1 MCGGALPVVS
11 RIMYHVSGRGFH
23 VAVQVWIG
31 EKPENPNERK
41 AIIALSSG
49 LERLEGLYVML
60 ANFSVGGHTIDLV
73 VLKHDA
79 IFILELKHC
88 DGRVFGAVNG
98 PWTVVSKGGST
109 KQLNPGRKNPY
120 NQVISY
126 FYSFTNFLNEHK
138 AEILS
143 AQKAPDVDFRSAK
156 RVIVIV
162 PTLEEGSEIDLD
174 WKVQVKGLDELPTY
188 LVIERSAGIDLSEEA
203 LLRIP
208 KLLRCTPWQE
218 VNDLLAG
225 VMPAWE
231 TVPTDPPI
239 QEAAPSPAPEPVFA
253 LPSPVPTVRHRVQNW
268 VAAALT
274 CFALGTLIYAVAVRP
289 PAPLNASA
297 SGMQAEAT
305 TTAAPIPTIP
315 ERGIS
320 PDINNGVA
328 ELHARVPRRWDEDGK
343 KWLWERAEDA
353 DVLVTLETVDFNNNA
368 IKLTWTV
375 ENRRQTTITVPM
387 TESNF
392 ELTDGT
398 LQYRIDQRKSQPPKL
413 SVKPGAKETA
423 VIFVAQPVRPSAI
436 TLKVTLLQF
445 PFGKATWLVPVP
457 QSEH

>member
-1 MCGGALPVVS
+1 M
-11 RIMYHVSGRGFH
+11 
-23 VAVQVWIG
+23 AVQVWIG

-41 AIIALSSG
+41 AIIGLASG
-49 LERLEGLYVML
+49 LERLDGLYLML

-73 VLKHDA
+73 ILKHDA

-88 DGRVFGAVNG
+88 DGRVFGSVNG

-109 KQLNPGRKNPY
+109 KRLNPGRKNPY

-126 FYSFTNFLNEHK
+126 FYSFTNFLNDHK
-138 AEILS
+138 VEIVS

-162 PTLEEGSEIDLD
+162 PRLEEGSEVDLD

-231 TVPTDPPI
+231 TTPADPPI
-239 QEAAPSPAPEPVFA
+239 KEVEPAAE
-253 LPSPVPTVRHRVQNW
+253 PTVLLPPKPRTVRDRVQDW
-268 VAAALT
+268 TAAVLT
-274 CFALGTLIYAVAVRP
+274 CFALATLIYAVAVRQP
-289 PAPLNASA
+289 SPLDTSTAA
-297 SGMQAEAT
+297 TAFQT
-305 TTAAPIPTIP
+305 TTAVVLPPIP
-315 ERGIS
+315 ERGIPLDVS
-320 PDINNGVA
+320 NGVA
-328 ELHARVPRRWDEDGK
+328 ELHERVARGWDEDGK
-343 KWLWERAEDA
+343 KWVWERPEDA

-375 ENRRQTTITVPM
+375 ENRSQTTIAVPM

-398 LQYRIDQRKSQPPKL
+398 LQYRIDQQQSQPPNL
-413 SVKPGAKETA
+413 TVKPGAKE
-423 VIFVAQPVRPSAI
+423 VATVVVTQPVRPAAI
-436 TLKVTLLQF
+436 TLKVTLQQY

-457 QSEH
+457 QNEH